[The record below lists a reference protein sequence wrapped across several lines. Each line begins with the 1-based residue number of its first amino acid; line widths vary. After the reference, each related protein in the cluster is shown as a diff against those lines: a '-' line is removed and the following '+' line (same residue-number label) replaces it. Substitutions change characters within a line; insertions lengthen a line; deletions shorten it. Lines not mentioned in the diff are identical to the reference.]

1 MERSRPHW
9 GDTTPQQKG
18 EWPSLCDQSLWLL
31 HDIMAHCVGSV
42 GSAGKHDA
50 GVADLCTQ
58 AAPPFVLPVM
68 LPGVWGYV
76 EGEEFSP
83 KHPIGG

>member
-9 GDTTPQQKG
+9 GVSHPSRRG

-31 HDIMAHCVGSV
+31 HGMAHCVGPV

-50 GVADLCTQ
+50 GAIDLCTQ